1 MSRRP
6 ARGKAKGAGRG
17 GARRGVRLPDEDAE
31 LDRRFEG
38 RAVLEKLL
46 LASGTLADPDDVKE
60 AFQDAVKQG
69 APASVVIQALWEDEP
84 RFENPKAAKALFSN
98 LLGLY
103 DLVAAGEAPDLAQ
116 PAPVERVK
124 KVKAPP
130 PEPFSGEPTD
140 EFVESAWRFLDDHP
154 KERERLGHAFENRQD
169 ALLSWL
175 DASGLSDGA
184 FGLARS
190 LLADVFAMAELG
202 GHKVGTVSEVTVEGA
217 TQASLPEAFAK
228 WIDEGFFEAEEHEA
242 EPLPKDEAE
251 RGRKLASQAAAA
263 MWLGRA

>member
-1 MSRRP
+1 
-6 ARGKAKGAGRG
+6 
-17 GARRGVRLPDEDAE
+17 LPEEGDELE
-31 LDRRFEG
+31 RRFEG

-46 LASGTLADPDDVKE
+46 VASGTLADPDDVKE
-60 AFQDAVKQG
+60 VFTEAVKQG
-69 APASVVIQALWEDEP
+69 APASVVIQALWDDEP
-84 RFENPKAAKALFSN
+84 RFESPQQAKALFSN

-103 DLVAAGEAPDLAQ
+103 DLVASGQAPDLAV
-116 PAPVERVK
+116 PAPKERVK
-124 KVKAPP
+124 KVKAEP

-190 LLADVFAMAELG
+190 LLGDVFAMVELG
-202 GHKVGTVSEVTVEGA
+202 GHKTGSVSEVTIEGA
-217 TQASLPEAFAK
+217 TAASLPEAFQK
-228 WIDEGFFEAEEHEA
+228 WIDEGFFEAEEHET
-242 EPLPKDEAE
+242 EPLPQDEAE
-251 RGRKLASQAAAA
+251 RGRKLTAQAAAA
-263 MWLGRA
+263 MWLSRA